1 MNDDEF
7 DLRLRQAVRPLVT
20 EIVPRSV
27 AQDLEAATWRR
38 TAFGAG
44 LPAAIAIVLVAVFAG
59 AFSLS
64 RGAAVIGPGTFP
76 SPAVETVAHGTK
88 IATPDG
94 EVFVRTSAD
103 GAHLELVLEK
113 DAATSLVLVSI
124 DERMPAGNV
133 SFGSVHLVDC
143 PPSTGL
149 VQQYYVLGQNTFGGT
164 VVSGTVVLHGL
175 AGTAAEMAGGRYLI
189 AITSTSIPPDRWTF
203 DIRGQESG
211 GALGS
216 SFLNLPTYGQKSAAG
231 CFFNA
236 Q

>member
-27 AQDLEAATWRR
+27 AQDMDAATWRR

-44 LPAAIAIVLVAVFAG
+44 VPAVIAIVIVIALAG
-59 AFSLS
+59 AFPLS
-64 RGAAVIGPGTFP
+64 KGGGLIGPGTFP
-76 SPAVETVAHGTK
+76 SPAVDTVAAHGTK

-94 EVFVRTSAD
+94 TVFARTSPD
-103 GAHLELVLEK
+103 GAHLELVLQK
-113 DAATSLVLVSI
+113 DAATSVVLVSI
-124 DERMPAGNV
+124 NERIPANS

-149 VQQYYVLGQNTFGGT
+149 LQRYYVLGQDTN
-164 VVSGTVVLHGL
+164 SGKVVLHGL
-175 AGTAAEMAGGRYLI
+175 AGTAAKMAGGRYLI
-189 AITSTSIPPDRWTF
+189 AITSASIPPDRWTF
-203 DIRGQESG
+203 DIGGQVSG
-211 GALGS
+211 GAIGS
-216 SFLNLPTYGQKSAAG
+216 SFLNLPAYGQRSAAG

-236 Q
+236 P